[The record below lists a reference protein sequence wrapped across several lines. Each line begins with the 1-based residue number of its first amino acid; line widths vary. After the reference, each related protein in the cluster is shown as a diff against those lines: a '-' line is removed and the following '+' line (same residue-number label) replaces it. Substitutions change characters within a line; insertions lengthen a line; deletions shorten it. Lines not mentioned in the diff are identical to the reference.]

1 MKYIS
6 RELGKPKQFQKLLD
20 YLTAF
25 LNDENTDS
33 TPLDTADTMS
43 KIACYHR
50 MPSEFT
56 ENIDS
61 LKLAMAFGD
70 KYVDDEKILW
80 HCLRA
85 LGEFGFLSTQEK
97 CKLLCFNYLSKFRNH
112 ESKKIRRRV
121 ALDLI
126 GSYRELL
133 KKEPDWFDYAV
144 SLLDL
149 PPANESFYEFSLML
163 DEEISSMSNAQISIV
178 IEKYEKF
185 LKKTK
190 NEYYQKRFT
199 KLVDLLKNHVAGKI
213 VLTPADLEKTR
224 DV

>member
-25 LNDENTDS
+25 LNDKETDS

-61 LKLAMAFGD
+61 LKLAMVFGD
-70 KYVDDEKILW
+70 KYADDEKILW

-97 CKLLCFNYLSKFRNH
+97 RKLLCFDYLSKFRNH

-163 DEEISSMSNAQISIV
+163 DKEISSMSNAQISIV

-185 LKKTK
+185 LQKTK
-190 NEYYQKRFT
+190 NDFYKKTYTQLV
-199 KLVDLLKNHVAGKI
+199 KLLKKHISGETVLKPQDLLKDA
-213 VLTPADLEKTR
+213 
-224 DV
+224 

>member
-1 MKYIS
+1 MKYKS
-6 RELGKPKQFQKLLD
+6 RELGKTKQFKELSE

-25 LNDENTDS
+25 LNDKETDS
-33 TPLDTADTMS
+33 TPLDTASTMN

-56 ENIDS
+56 ENMDC

-70 KYVDDEKILW
+70 KYADDEKILW
-80 HCLRA
+80 LCLRA
-85 LGEFGFLSTQEK
+85 LGEFGYLSTQEK

-112 ESKKIRRRV
+112 KSKKIRHLV
-121 ALDLI
+121 VWNSICLYL
-126 GSYRELL
+126 ELL
-133 KKEPDWFDYAV
+133 KEEPDWFDYAV

-149 PPANESFYEFSLML
+149 PPANESFWEFSLML

-190 NEYYQKRFT
+190 SEYYQKRFT
-199 KLVDLLKNHVAGKI
+199 KLVDLLKKTCCGKNCFNS
-213 VLTPADLEKTR
+213 R
-224 DV
+224 

>member
-1 MKYIS
+1 MKYKS
-6 RELGKPKQFQKLLD
+6 RELGKPKQFQELLG

-25 LNDENTDS
+25 LNDKETDS

-70 KYVDDEKILW
+70 KYADDEKILW

-112 ESKKIRRRV
+112 KSKKIRHLV
-121 ALDLI
+121 VWNSICLYL
-126 GSYRELL
+126 ELL
-133 KKEPDWFDYAV
+133 KEEPDWFDYAV

-149 PPANESFYEFSLML
+149 PPANESFWEFSLML

-190 NEYYQKRFT
+190 NDFYKKTYTQLV
-199 KLVDLLKNHVAGKI
+199 KLLKKHISGETVLKPQDLLKDA
-213 VLTPADLEKTR
+213 
-224 DV
+224 

>member
-1 MKYIS
+1 MKYKS
-6 RELGKPKQFQKLLD
+6 RELGKPKQFQELLG

-25 LNDENTDS
+25 LNDKETDS

-112 ESKKIRRRV
+112 KSKKIRHLV
-121 ALDLI
+121 VWNSICLYL
-126 GSYRELL
+126 ELL
-133 KKEPDWFDYAV
+133 KEEPDWFDYAV

-149 PPANESFYEFSLML
+149 PPANESFWEFSLML

-190 NEYYQKRFT
+190 NDFYKKTYTQLV
-199 KLVDLLKNHVAGKI
+199 KLLNKHISGETVLKPQDLLKDA
-213 VLTPADLEKTR
+213 
-224 DV
+224 

>member
-6 RELGKPKQFQKLLD
+6 RELGKPKQFQELLG

-25 LNDENTDS
+25 LNDKETDS
-33 TPLDTADTMS
+33 TPLDTASTMN

-61 LKLAMAFGD
+61 LKLAMAFGN
-70 KYVDDEKILW
+70 KYADDEKILW

-190 NEYYQKRFT
+190 NDYYQKRFT
-199 KLVDLLKNHVAGKI
+199 KLVDLLKKHVAGKI

>member
-25 LNDENTDS
+25 LNDKETDS
-33 TPLDTADTMS
+33 TPFDTASTMN

-56 ENIDS
+56 ENMDC

-70 KYVDDEKILW
+70 KYADDEKTLW
-80 HCLRA
+80 YCLHA
-85 LGEFGFLSTQEK
+85 LGWFGFLSTQKK

-112 ESKKIRRRV
+112 KSKKIRRLV
-121 ALDLI
+121 VWNSICLYL
-126 GSYRELL
+126 ELL
-133 KKEPDWFDYAV
+133 KEEPDWFDYAV
-144 SLLDL
+144 SILDL
-149 PPANESFYEFSLML
+149 PPTDKSFSEFALMF
-163 DEEISSMSNAQISIV
+163 DDEISSMSNAQISIV

-190 NEYYQKRFT
+190 NDYYQKRFT
-199 KLVDLLKNHVAGKI
+199 KLVDLLKKHVAGKI
-213 VLTPADLEKTR
+213 VLTPADLEKIR

>member
-1 MKYIS
+1 MKYKS
-6 RELGKPKQFQKLLD
+6 RELGKPKQFQELLG

-25 LNDENTDS
+25 LNDKETDS
-33 TPLDTADTMS
+33 TPLDTASTMN

-70 KYVDDEKILW
+70 KYADDEKILW

-112 ESKKIRRRV
+112 KSKKICHLVVWNSTR
-121 ALDLI
+121 LYL
-126 GSYRELL
+126 ELL

-163 DEEISSMSNAQISIV
+163 DKEISSMSNAQISIV

-190 NEYYQKRFT
+190 SEYYQKRFT
-199 KLVDLLKNHVAGKI
+199 KLVDLLKKHVAGKI

>member
-56 ENIDS
+56 GNVDC
-61 LKLAMAFGD
+61 LKLVINFSN
-70 KYVDDEKILW
+70 KYADDEKILW
-80 HCLRA
+80 LCLRA

-112 ESKKIRRRV
+112 KSKKIRHLV
-121 ALDLI
+121 VWNSICLYL
-126 GSYRELL
+126 ELL
-133 KKEPDWFDYAV
+133 KEEPDWFDYAV
-144 SLLDL
+144 SILDL
-149 PPANESFYEFSLML
+149 PPANESFSEFALMF
-163 DEEISSMSNAQISIV
+163 DDEISSMSNTQISIV
-178 IEKYEKF
+178 LEKYEKF

-190 NEYYQKRFT
+190 SEYYQKRFT
-199 KLVDLLKNHVAGKI
+199 KLVDLLKKHVAGKI

>member
-25 LNDENTDS
+25 LNDKETDS
-33 TPLDTADTMS
+33 TPFDTASTMN

-56 ENIDS
+56 ENIDC

-70 KYVDDEKILW
+70 KYAEDEKTLW
-80 HCLRA
+80 YCLHA
-85 LGEFGFLSTQEK
+85 LGWFGFLSTQEK

>member
-1 MKYIS
+1 MKYKS
-6 RELGKPKQFQKLLD
+6 RELGKPKQFQELLG

-25 LNDENTDS
+25 LNDKETDY
-33 TPLDTADTMS
+33 TLLDTADTMS

-97 CKLLCFNYLSKFRNH
+97 CTLLCFNYLSKFRNH
-112 ESKKIRRRV
+112 ESKKIRHLV
-121 ALDLI
+121 VWNLI
-126 GSYRELL
+126 RPYFYLL

-144 SLLDL
+144 SILDL
-149 PPANESFYEFSLML
+149 PPANESFWEFSIML
-163 DEEISSMSNAQISIV
+163 NKEINSFNNEQISFI
-178 IEKYEKF
+178 IGKYEKF
-185 LKKTK
+185 LQKTK
-190 NEYYQKRFT
+190 NDFYKKTYTQLV
-199 KLVDLLKNHVAGKI
+199 KLLKKHISGETVLKPQDLLKDA
-213 VLTPADLEKTR
+213 
-224 DV
+224 

>member
-56 ENIDS
+56 KNVDC
-61 LKLAMAFGD
+61 LKLVINFSN
-70 KYVDDEKILW
+70 KYADDEKILW

-85 LGEFGFLSTQEK
+85 LGEFGFLSTREK
-97 CKLLCFNYLSKFRNH
+97 CKLLCFNYLSEFRNH
-112 ESKKIRRRV
+112 ESKKIRHLV
-121 ALDLI
+121 VWNSICLYL
-126 GSYRELL
+126 ELL
-133 KKEPDWFDYAV
+133 KEEPDWFDYAV

-149 PPANESFYEFSLML
+149 PPANESFSEFALMF
-163 DEEISSMSNAQISIV
+163 DDEISSMSNAQISIV

-190 NEYYQKRFT
+190 NDYYQKRFT
-199 KLVDLLKNHVAGKI
+199 KLVDLLKKHVAGKI

>member
-1 MKYIS
+1 MKYKS
-6 RELGKPKQFQKLLD
+6 RELGKAIQFKELSE

-25 LNDENTDS
+25 LNDKEIDS
-33 TPLDTADTMS
+33 TPLDTASTMN

-70 KYVDDEKILW
+70 KYADDEKILW

-112 ESKKIRRRV
+112 KSKKICHLVVWNSTR
-121 ALDLI
+121 LYL
-126 GSYRELL
+126 ELL

-163 DEEISSMSNAQISIV
+163 DKEISSMSNAQISIV

-190 NEYYQKRFT
+190 SEYYQKRFT
-199 KLVDLLKNHVAGKI
+199 KLVDLLKKHVAGKI

>member
-1 MKYIS
+1 MK
-6 RELGKPKQFQKLLD
+6 
-20 YLTAF
+20 
-25 LNDENTDS
+25 
-33 TPLDTADTMS
+33 
-43 KIACYHR
+43 
-50 MPSEFT
+50 
-56 ENIDS
+56 
-61 LKLAMAFGD
+61 
-70 KYVDDEKILW
+70 KILW

-199 KLVDLLKNHVAGKI
+199 KLVDLLKNHVAGKS

>member
-1 MKYIS
+1 MKYKS
-6 RELGKPKQFQKLLD
+6 RELGKTKQFKELSE

-25 LNDENTDS
+25 LNDKETDS
-33 TPLDTADTMS
+33 TPLDTASTMN

-97 CKLLCFNYLSKFRNH
+97 CKLLCFDYLSKFRNH
-112 ESKKIRRRV
+112 KSKKIRRRV

-149 PPANESFYEFSLML
+149 PPANESFWEFSIML
-163 DEEISSMSNAQISIV
+163 NNEINSFNNEQIAFI
-178 IEKYEKF
+178 IGKYEKF
-185 LKKTK
+185 LQKTK
-190 NEYYQKRFT
+190 NDFYKKTYTQLV
-199 KLVDLLKNHVAGKI
+199 KLLKKHISGETILKAQDLLKDA
-213 VLTPADLEKTR
+213 
-224 DV
+224 